1 MLCET
6 FMTDGSLKLKD
17 VKSADCVIYARVT
30 GVDFSE
36 ISVADATEYRSAD
49 SSEFTPNRWRVTVD
63 VQFSVEIPGRAKSL
77 ISLRKVTGTARFEN
91 TVDMQVG
98 REGGVRQALYQAARS
113 ITTQLT
119 EAWSGEVFMA
129 ECIFCKIIKG
139 DIPSAKVYEDD
150 LVYAFLD
157 ISPINHGHVLVIPKE
172 HHESSATIPEDVA
185 GRMFRVASRV
195 GVALKRKFD
204 WDAFN
209 LHLADGTAAGQVVN
223 HAHLHVVPRGVE
235 DGFRWNWRQ
244 LAYED
249 GQMAEIAGELAVRV
263 AADLAEK

>member
-1 MLCET
+1 
-6 FMTDGSLKLKD
+6 
-17 VKSADCVIYARVT
+17 
-30 GVDFSE
+30 
-36 ISVADATEYRSAD
+36 
-49 SSEFTPNRWRVTVD
+49 
-63 VQFSVEIPGRAKSL
+63 
-77 ISLRKVTGTARFEN
+77 
-91 TVDMQVG
+91 
-98 REGGVRQALYQAARS
+98 
-113 ITTQLT
+113 
-119 EAWSGEVFMA
+119 MA
-129 ECIFCKIIKG
+129 ECIFCKIIKSE
-139 DIPSAKVYEDD
+139 IPSAKVYEDE

-172 HHESSATIPEDVA
+172 HHESSATIPEAVA

-249 GQMAEIAGELAVRV
+249 GQMAEIAGELALRV
-263 AADLAEK
+263 SADLAEK